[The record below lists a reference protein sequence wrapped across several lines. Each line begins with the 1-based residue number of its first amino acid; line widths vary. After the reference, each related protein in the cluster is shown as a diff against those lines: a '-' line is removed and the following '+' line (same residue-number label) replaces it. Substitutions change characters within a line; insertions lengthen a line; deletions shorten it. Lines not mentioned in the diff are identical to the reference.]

1 MSSNST
7 AGSPTDGAD
16 PRFLGGIF
24 DLEELRRRNKV
35 SLGMDVLI
43 LVSTGFLAILFTK
56 GFWPS
61 MIAAAPIGALLYF
74 GWASSKGFFV
84 SQLLA
89 IGLALLATATYVLPY

>member
-7 AGSPTDGAD
+7 DGTD
-16 PRFLGGIF
+16 PRFLEGMF
-24 DLEELRRRNKV
+24 DLEELRRRNRV

-61 MIAAAPIGALLYF
+61 MIAAAPVGALLYF
-74 GWASSKGFFV
+74 GWASSKEFFV

-89 IGLALLATATYVLPY
+89 IGLALLATATYMLPY

>member
-7 AGSPTDGAD
+7 ARNPADGTD
-16 PRFLGGIF
+16 PRFLGGMF
-24 DLEELRRRNKV
+24 DLEELRRRNKI

-56 GFWPS
+56 GFWPT

-89 IGLALLATATYVLPY
+89 IGLALLAVGTSMLPY

>member
-1 MSSNST
+1 M
-7 AGSPTDGAD
+7 
-16 PRFLGGIF
+16 F

-35 SLGMDVLI
+35 SLGMDILI

-61 MIAAAPIGALLYF
+61 MIATAPVGALLYF
-74 GWASSKGFFV
+74 GWASSKEFFV

-89 IGLALLATATYVLPY
+89 IGLALLATATYMLPY

>member
-1 MSSNST
+1 MSSNS
-7 AGSPTDGAD
+7 TDGAD
-16 PRFLGGIF
+16 PRFLGGMF
-24 DLEELRRRNKV
+24 DLEELRRRNPV

-61 MIAAAPIGALLYF
+61 VIAAAPVGALLYF
-74 GWASSKGFFV
+74 GWASSKEFFV

-89 IGLALLATATYVLPY
+89 IGLALLATATYMLPY